1 VSLRH
6 LRTGVIG
13 EAGLGLALALAG
25 IAALTTFVTAAGPR
39 ELAAEQ
45 VTAVKQAAS
54 ALPVLDRAIDV
65 SASWIPERGQP
76 ASIPT
81 PAQQAKLSDALIS
94 RMARPIAPE
103 RALSRIWIA
112 GPTFTL
118 VKLTS
123 GLANT
128 GVFAAAARPVLQLS
142 YDSELAADST
152 LAAGQL
158 PDRIE
163 VGPPGVPAAYRDALV
178 VQVALTPATAA
189 IFAVHVGS
197 FMELAAPDFGQPV
210 YLQVTGL
217 VAPRPG
223 QFWNS
228 TQVVTTPDPPSM
240 SYPGWIGGAVIG
252 PSELPRLQAT
262 LWLGKNV
269 QGIWHVPV
277 SLRALTPA
285 TLGPLASA
293 VSAQSVGDNAKAA
306 ANASGFTFPQP
317 PVLSS
322 RLLTDLTTI
331 QSQLAI
337 TNSLV
342 AFVVAGI
349 FAAALLLIL
358 LCAGLA
364 ADRYQAEF
372 ALLRARGGSVGQ
384 VARLALARAAGSAGP
399 GFIVGLVLAVLI
411 LRGGNHIVTAWLL
424 PAAAALFAFGC
435 IPLRAAWRVRRGVA
449 PVDARRAEVAGPKH
463 SPRRA
468 IAELTVV
475 LAGVAAVVALQVRG
489 LASGGNDLALAM
501 PLLVAAAV
509 SIALARLVPLPVRL
523 LIPLATRRRGP
534 VGFLGLARAGR
545 SGIGTIL
552 PALALVLTMTL
563 AAFGWMVTRSVY
575 AGEVATSWSQSGA
588 DAVVSAPGNTTIST
602 GDERAFAMVRG
613 VRHTA
618 LVFTAAADSVFTA
631 TLFPVPGPD
640 FAAGYSFNTG
650 LLVADP
656 AQYAAL
662 ARDTPWPAFPASAL
676 ARRPG
681 PVPILI
687 SADAAPDDEN
697 LAVIGT
703 RQVLSIGGT
712 VASVVVAGTISV
724 TPAFPAGG
732 SYVVLPQWAAG
743 RFPVLPGM
751 TTMLATGPRLSP
763 AAMTAVARKLV
774 PGGQVVVRSLLL
786 RGLRTAASQ
795 YTVRLF
801 IMSIWLAIALSLVA
815 MAFGLAATGQ
825 SRKHLRSRMTALGM
839 SARQASALALTDAVP
854 LLSVAILGMA
864 GAGTAL
870 VLISGQVINLGPL
883 TGSAGEVPVA
893 LDWPGLAVPAVAA
906 GILALAGVGFENWR
920 ADRGEAVTAL
930 RTEQPE

>member
-1 VSLRH
+1 VSLRQ
-6 LRTGVIG
+6 LRTSVIG
-13 EAGLGLALALAG
+13 EAGIRLALALAG
-25 IAALTTFVTAAGPR
+25 ITALTTFATAAGPR
-39 ELAAEQ
+39 EIAAEQ
-45 VTAVKQAAS
+45 VTAVKQAAA
-54 ALPVLDRAIDV
+54 ALPVLDRAIDA
-65 SASWIPERGQP
+65 SASWIPEPGQP

-81 PAQQAKLSDALIS
+81 LAQQAKLGDTLIS
-94 RMARPIAPE
+94 NMAKPIAPE
-103 RALSRIWIA
+103 RALSRIWITGA
-112 GPTFTL
+112 LHPL
-118 VKLTS
+118 VKMTK

-128 GVFAAAARPVLQLS
+128 GVFSTPAPPLMQLS

-152 LAAGQL
+152 LVSGHP
-158 PDRIE
+158 PDRI
-163 VGPPGVPAAYRDALV
+163 GADAPGVPARYRDALV
-178 VQVALTPATAA
+178 VQVALTPATATR
-189 IFAVHVGS
+189 FAVHVGS
-197 FMELAAPDFGQPV
+197 FLELTAPNFGHPG

-223 QFWNS
+223 QFWHS
-228 TQVVTTPDPPSM
+228 TQVVATPDPPSR
-240 SYPGWIGGAVIG
+240 SYQGWIGGAVVG

-262 LWLGKNV
+262 LWLGKSV
-269 QGIWHVPV
+269 QGIWHIPV
-277 SLRALTPA
+277 SLRGLTPA

-293 VSAQSVGDNAKAA
+293 VSSQSAGAYGQFAA
-306 ANASGFTFPQP
+306 RASGFRFAQA

-331 QSQLAI
+331 QSQLAT
-337 TNSLV
+337 TNALV
-342 AFVVAGI
+342 AFVIAGI

-364 ADRYQAEF
+364 ADLYQAEF
-372 ALLRARGGSVGQ
+372 ALLRARGGSVRQ

-411 LRGGNHIVTAWLL
+411 LRAGNDIATAWLL
-424 PAAAALFAFGC
+424 PAVAALFAFAC
-435 IPLRAAWRVRRGVA
+435 IPLRAAWRVRRGVVPA
-449 PVDARRAEVAGPKH
+449 DARRAEVAVPKR

-475 LAGVAAVVALQVRG
+475 LAGVAAVVALQIRG
-489 LASGGNDLALAM
+489 LASGGNELALAI

-509 SIALARLVPLPVRL
+509 SIALARLLPVPVRL
-523 LIPLATRRRGP
+523 LIPLAMRRRGS

-575 AGEVATSWSQSGA
+575 AGEVATSWVQSGA
-588 DAVVSAPGNTTIST
+588 DAVVSATGNRTIST
-602 GDERAFAMVRG
+602 GDQRAFAMVPG

-618 LVFTAAADSVFTA
+618 LVFTAAADSVYTA
-631 TLFPVPGPD
+631 TLFPVPRPHL
-640 FAAGYSFNTG
+640 AAGYSFDTG

-662 ARDTPWPAFPASAL
+662 AADTPWPAFPASAL

-687 SADAAPDDEN
+687 SAGAATDDEN
-697 LAVIGT
+697 RAVIGT
-703 RQVLSIGGT
+703 RQILSIGGT
-712 VASVVVAGTISV
+712 IAPVVVAGIISA

-751 TTMLATGPRLSP
+751 TVMLATGPRLGP
-763 AAMTAVARKLV
+763 AAMTAVAKKLV

-786 RGLRTAASQ
+786 RGLRTTASQ
-795 YTVRLF
+795 YTVRLL
-801 IMSIWLAIALSLVA
+801 IMSVWLAIALSLVA

-825 SRKHLRSRMTALGM
+825 SRMHLRSRMTALGM
-839 SARQASALALTDAVP
+839 SAREASALALTDAIP
-854 LLSVAILGMA
+854 LLSVAIVGMA

-870 VLISGQVINLGPL
+870 VLISGRVINLGPV

-906 GILALAGVGFENWR
+906 VILALAGIGFENWR
-920 ADRGEAVTAL
+920 AGRGEAVTAL
-930 RTEQPE
+930 RTEQAE